1 MSNIYLSFL
10 SSPTASALAPHAAL
24 HYITTTTSI
33 QEPEAIIKHL
43 QAQDKVVKKKAE
55 TILNVITTEN
65 AIVVETE
72 TSLEFVRG
80 GGTFLP
86 NMDDNMLVD
95 SLATIPIVSNYD
107 WTRGASDDQ
116 V

>member
-10 SSPTASALAPHAAL
+10 NAPSPSALAPNAAL

-33 QEPEAIIKHL
+33 HEPAAIIKHL

-55 TILNVITTEN
+55 TILSTVISDD

-95 SLATIPIVSNYD
+95 SQITIPFVSVAD
-107 WTRGASDDQ
+107 
-116 V
+116 